1 MGFSSVQKQWT
12 VMTTDENFHRTFRAK
27 VCTGNHGAHS
37 NAEGHEGDFSSYYP
51 WKLVQAITRHWRDQL
66 APERHVR
73 LLQRRE
79 EPMALLEEFPHGDA
93 QPVATTLLEEE
104 PNEAFSDCEDELE
117 VNVSTTMTVEAMARE
132 ARARE
137 QFRATTLQT
146 VLLELRS
153 VLQSRAVQHGRWKPD
168 SPSTARLLLGGYS
181 HGAFK
186 GITKATSRFPE
197 VTKYINTYLA
207 HHAPQHQWSSVLVG
221 FNSAAVP
228 HQDHHNLKGSMNLLH
243 GCGDYEGG
251 GLWLEGTP
259 PTPSLPVVRRR
270 LVDGTMAS
278 GYVVPT
284 RGHFIYFDPA
294 QKHATQAWQGLRI
307 TVGAYTTRSTPLME
321 LSTRRQLENYKFK
334 TTTSGTAKPTTSFW
348 TATATTSGSAKPT
361 TSFWTATAT
370 TSGSAKPT
378 TSSWTTATTTSVMD
392 AFPAVEDPGDEGPSQ
407 EERDRWQVQI
417 AKFLQGS
424 GPSYEEKS
432 CQDREGCWTP

>member
-1 MGFSSVQKQWT
+1 
-12 VMTTDENFHRTFRAK
+12 
-27 VCTGNHGAHS
+27 
-37 NAEGHEGDFSSYYP
+37 
-51 WKLVQAITRHWRDQL
+51 
-66 APERHVR
+66 
-73 LLQRRE
+73 
-79 EPMALLEEFPHGDA
+79 MALLEEFPHGDA

-307 TVGAYTTRSTPLME
+307 TVSAYTTRSTPLME

-417 AKFLQGS
+417 AKFYKAAGHPTRRNLAKIVKDAGHPEWS
-424 GPSYEEKS
+424 GVWGLGRGAWGLGPGAWGLEPRACGLGLGLYWGAGAGAGTWDLEEGRGGGRAGG
-432 CQDREGCWTP
+432 DGRGGG